1 MSSDR
6 NKGNNPFVCGC
17 ENYIKKNIFWHLTII
32 LSDHYCSLGTT
43 PVAYLNTLSVFR
55 EIHHFKVKFQTITKP
70 FCIATMQQCYI
81 FYFLSNICMTK
92 NHLTM
97 NRYMLCLWHKV
108 NQPKI
113 TTRKGTNIYE
123 KYVSQQ
129 LYNKRTTSVP
139 KLVYCSSKLVIMNM
153 YRGTRITT

>member
-1 MSSDR
+1 MCHQIETR
-6 NKGNNPFVCGC
+6 GIIHLFVDVK
-17 ENYIKKNIFWHLTII
+17 IISRKIFFGTLL
-32 LSDHYCSLGTT
+32 LSLLFVGDHSRGIFKYFKC
-43 PVAYLNTLSVFR
+43 FR
-55 EIHHFKVKFQTITKP
+55 EIHHFKVKFQTITKS

-97 NRYMLCLWHKV
+97 NRYMLCLWHEV
-108 NQPKI
+108 IQPKI

-129 LYNKRTTSVP
+129 LYNYRTTSVP
-139 KLVYCSSKLVIMNM
+139 KLVYCS
-153 YRGTRITT
+153 

>member
-1 MSSDR
+1 MWMWKLYQEKYFLAPYYYPVRSFL
-6 NKGNNPFVCGC
+6 FVGDHSRG
-17 ENYIKKNIFWHLTII
+17 IFK
-32 LSDHYCSLGTT
+32 YFKC
-43 PVAYLNTLSVFR
+43 FR
-55 EIHHFKVKFQTITKP
+55 EIHHFKVKFQTITKS

-97 NRYMLCLWHKV
+97 NRYMLCLWHEV

-139 KLVYCSSKLVIMNM
+139 KLVYCS
-153 YRGTRITT
+153 

>member
-1 MSSDR
+1 MCHQIETR
-6 NKGNNPFVCGC
+6 GIIHLFVDVK
-17 ENYIKKNIFWHLTII
+17 IISRNIFFGTLLLSCQII
-32 LSDHYCSLGTT
+32 IVRWGPLQYFKC
-43 PVAYLNTLSVFR
+43 FR
-55 EIHHFKVKFQTITKP
+55 EIHHFKVKFQAITKS

-97 NRYMLCLWHKV
+97 NRYMLCLWHEV

-139 KLVYCSSKLVIMNM
+139 KLVYCS
-153 YRGTRITT
+153 